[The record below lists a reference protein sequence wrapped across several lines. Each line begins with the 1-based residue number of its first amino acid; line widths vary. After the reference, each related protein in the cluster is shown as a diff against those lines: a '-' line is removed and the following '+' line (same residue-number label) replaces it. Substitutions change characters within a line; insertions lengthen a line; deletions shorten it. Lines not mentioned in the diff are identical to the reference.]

1 MTKYMVAFGIKI
13 PDDLHAEDVQE
24 LLKAACQQMS
34 PITPITI
41 ESYSGIAQQE
51 RLYFIEMQYHALYNT
66 ELDPEDFATEF
77 FYMVGEL
84 LNGKGLDE
92 LRPGGPAAGTLK
104 ELLVEQRREE
114 GE

>member
-1 MTKYMVAFGIKI
+1 MTKYMVAFGVKL

-41 ESYSGIAQQE
+41 KNYSGIAPQE
-51 RLYFIEMQYHALYNT
+51 RLYFIEMLYHALYNT
-66 ELDPEDFATEF
+66 DLDPEDFTTEF

-84 LNGKGLDE
+84 LNGKRLDE

-104 ELLVEQRREE
+104 ELLVETRSD
-114 GE
+114 

>member
-1 MTKYMVAFGIKI
+1 MTKYMVAFGVKL

-41 ESYSGIAQQE
+41 ENYSGIAPQD
-51 RLYFIEMQYHALYNT
+51 RLYFIEMLYHALYNT
-66 ELDPEDFATEF
+66 DLDPEDFALEF

-84 LNGKGLDE
+84 LNGKRLDE
-92 LRPGGPAAGTLK
+92 LRPSGPAAGTLK
-104 ELLVEQRREE
+104 ELLTETRSD
-114 GE
+114 